1 MREYLA
7 DTFPLVFGYVG
18 SRARCKSFDI
28 IIEKELRKHRLTD
41 DDIVLWMAS
50 RWGRGLMDRVE
61 GQRLTD
67 DQFKRTMKGFFEQSP
82 ITKVIADLKAE
93 T

>member
-1 MREYLA
+1 
-7 DTFPLVFGYVG
+7 
-18 SRARCKSFDI
+18 
-28 IIEKELRKHRLTD
+28 
-41 DDIVLWMAS
+41 
-50 RWGRGLMDRVE
+50 MDRVE